1 MAHVSRCD
9 AFSQYIDCRAAVIV
23 FNTCD
28 NHVSDALTLGDR
40 VTDAT
45 RPQPLEPSPRASRG
59 GLLVPLRRAFDS
71 PNRSK
76 RVGFGVNPTGRTL
89 FRRAYPCASVA
100 SYRNRTMG

>member
-9 AFSQYIDCRAAVIV
+9 AFSQYIDCRVAVIV
-23 FNTCD
+23 FNTGD

-59 GLLVPLRRAFDS
+59 GLLVPLRRAFDN

-76 RVGFGVNPTGRTL
+76 RVGFGASVTDATL
-89 FRRAYPCASVA
+89 F
-100 SYRNRTMG
+100 